1 MMPSTPP
8 FIRDRL
14 TWLAYAMLA
23 YIGFSQSILGP
34 LMPFLRTELRLNYTL
49 GGFLPATLATGLII
63 SGLISDGLARRWSR
77 RVVFWAGSLGLATG
91 VILLTLSYRFESAL
105 VAVLAMGT
113 CSSLTQVMIQA
124 ILSDRHAERRSIALT
139 EANVAASLSTTVTPL
154 VIGSLQS
161 TGLGWRM
168 VPVLVVIFLA
178 LLALTFYPQAIPDRP
193 VAQTQPTEDRGRLPA
208 AFWLYWIVLFFVVAV
223 EMSVVIWAT
232 DFLDSVAGL
241 SRTGAVLGY
250 SAFPAAMLVGRIA
263 GSRLTR
269 RSSSLTLL
277 LIALG
282 VTLVGFPL
290 FWLTRLPV
298 LNILGLFLTGL
309 GIANMYPLTLSI
321 AIGLAQD
328 QSNLA
333 SARVSMGVGTALLT
347 APLLLGWL
355 ADRLSL
361 QLAYGMVVVL
371 MVAALAIVVNSRG
384 RSGQQLPSQP

>member
-1 MMPSTPP
+1 MQP
-8 FIRDRL
+8 FVRDRL

-49 GGFLPATLATGLII
+49 GGFLPATLATGLIL

-77 RVVFWAGSLGLATG
+77 RVVFWLGSLGLAAG

-124 ILSDRHAERRSIALT
+124 ILSDQHAERRSIALT

-168 VPVLVVIFLA
+168 VPVLVVVFLA
-178 LLALTFYPQAIPDRP
+178 LLALTFYRQAIPDRP
-193 VAQTQPTEDRGRLPA
+193 VARAQSTPEGGRLPA

-223 EMSVVIWAT
+223 EMSVVVWAT

-241 SRTGAVLGY
+241 SRTDAVLGY

-277 LIALG
+277 LMALG

-290 FWLTRLPV
+290 FWLTRLPA
-298 LNILGLFLTGL
+298 LNILGLFITGL

-321 AIGLAQD
+321 AIGLARD

-384 RSGQQLPSQP
+384 RSGQQVPSQP